1 MNDLSK
7 SLKILVERYPGTMAE
22 LARQA
27 QIDRSSLYKIMDG
40 KRMPNRAQLQRLIHA
55 LGLNARQAEHLT
67 TQYDEL
73 RSGAQA
79 HRTDEALYE
88 LLQTAMRSRDNL
100 MNDVLAPM
108 PRSEADLEAA
118 FTSRCYQGYQA
129 VTQQLY
135 LLLTRYLRSEEKRPL
150 MLSPFVGERALS
162 SILIGAFSAEASPK
176 PVWHLL
182 RFVTNNDAQENFI
195 GNVRTVSRAL
205 PFLVLRSMQ
214 YEARL
219 SCAPSAGPLPGLLM
233 PVYVL
238 FPDVVVFMDL
248 NLQKCICLTEPSVVQ
263 CLRMEFSRQ
272 YLEAPVIFSLASDA
286 HSFEQA
292 MAFGNQQL
300 DNETEACYMRAQPPV
315 SKFID
320 MEMIGRYAPQALAAL
335 ETMPG
340 LADYMQA
347 WLTAPYEFYFSED
360 GLMDFVRTGRI
371 VDVDASLTGP
381 LPPEARRKLLLRM
394 RTACENNTAVLRI
407 VSAEAFPLDPHI
419 TVTAFRGRS
428 VVFCT
433 LSDDPQE
440 GFCREY
446 TLRDAMLANRL
457 ADYMSNL
464 KDSSLVCTQ
473 RYTLEYIDFCLR
485 LL

>member
-1 MNDLSK
+1 M
-7 SLKILVERYPGTMAE
+7 
-22 LARQA
+22 
-27 QIDRSSLYKIMDG
+27 
-40 KRMPNRAQLQRLIHA
+40 
-55 LGLNARQAEHLT
+55 
-67 TQYDEL
+67 
-73 RSGAQA
+73 
-79 HRTDEALYE
+79 
-88 LLQTAMRSRDNL
+88 
-100 MNDVLAPM
+100 
-108 PRSEADLEAA
+108 
-118 FTSRCYQGYQA
+118 
-129 VTQQLY
+129 TQQLH

-150 MLSPFVGERALS
+150 MLSPFVGERAIS

-182 RFVTNNDAQENFI
+182 RFVTNNDTQENFI

-292 MAFGNQQL
+292 MAFGNQLL

-381 LPPEARRKLLLRM
+381 LPPEARRELLLRM

>member
-7 SLKILVERYPGTMAE
+7 SLKILVDRYPGTMTE

-27 QIDRSSLYKIMDG
+27 QIDRSSLYKILDG

-55 LGLNARQAEHLT
+55 LGLSTRQAEHLT

-88 LLQTAMRSRDNL
+88 LLQTALRSHDHLMDN
-100 MNDVLAPM
+100 VVTPA

-118 FTSRCYQGYQA
+118 WRTQCFQGYQA

-135 LLLTRYLRSEEKRPL
+135 LLLIRYLRSDEKRPL
-150 MLSPFVGERALS
+150 MLSPFVGEHALS
-162 SILIGAFSAEASPK
+162 SILISAFSAEASPK

-182 RFVTNNDAQENFI
+182 RFVVNNETQENFI

-205 PFLVLRSMQ
+205 PFLMLRSMQ

-219 SCAPSAGPLPGLLM
+219 SRSPFAGPLPGILM

-238 FPDVVVFMDL
+238 FPDVAVMMDF
-248 NLQKCICLTEPSVVQ
+248 NLQKCICYTEPSIVQ

-272 YLEAPVIFSLASDA
+272 YLEAPVLFALESDA
-286 HSFEQA
+286 HSFAQSME
-292 MAFGNQQL
+292 FGNQLL
-300 DNETEACYMRAQPPV
+300 DGGIEACYMRAQPPL

-320 MEMIGRYAPQALAAL
+320 MDLIARYAPQAMSAL
-335 ETMPG
+335 ETMPC
-340 LADYMQA
+340 LADYLQA
-347 WLTAPYEFYFSED
+347 WTTAPYEFYFSED
-360 GLMDFVRTGRI
+360 GLMSFARTGCLT
-371 VDVDASLTGP
+371 DVDPALTGP
-381 LPPEARRKLLLRM
+381 LPPEARRELLLRM
-394 RTACENNTAVLRI
+394 RAACENGPSVLRI
-407 VSAEAFPLDPHI
+407 VSAEAFPLDPRI
-419 TVTAFRGRS
+419 TVTAYRGRS

-433 LSDDPQE
+433 LSDDPRE

-446 TLRDAMLANRL
+446 TMQDVTLANRL

-464 KDSSLVCTQ
+464 KDSSLVRTQ

>member
-1 MNDLSK
+1 M
-7 SLKILVERYPGTMAE
+7 
-22 LARQA
+22 
-27 QIDRSSLYKIMDG
+27 
-40 KRMPNRAQLQRLIHA
+40 
-55 LGLNARQAEHLT
+55 
-67 TQYDEL
+67 
-73 RSGAQA
+73 
-79 HRTDEALYE
+79 
-88 LLQTAMRSRDNL
+88 
-100 MNDVLAPM
+100 
-108 PRSEADLEAA
+108 
-118 FTSRCYQGYQA
+118 
-129 VTQQLY
+129 
-135 LLLTRYLRSEEKRPL
+135 
-150 MLSPFVGERALS
+150 
-162 SILIGAFSAEASPK
+162 
-176 PVWHLL
+176 
-182 RFVTNNDAQENFI
+182 
-195 GNVRTVSRAL
+195 RTVSRAL

-292 MAFGNQQL
+292 MAFGNQLL

-381 LPPEARRKLLLRM
+381 LPPEARRELLLRM

>member
-7 SLKILVERYPGTMAE
+7 TLKILIQRYPGTMTE
-22 LARQA
+22 LARLA
-27 QIDRSSLYKIMDG
+27 QIDRSSLYKIQDG
-40 KRMPNRAQLQRLIHA
+40 KRMPNRAQLQRLIQA
-55 LGLNARQAEHLT
+55 LGLSTRQAQHLT
-67 TQYDEL
+67 TQYEEL

-79 HRTDEALYE
+79 NRTDDALYE
-88 LLQTAMRSRDNL
+88 LLQTANRARDHL
-100 MNDVLAPM
+100 MDDVVAPA
-108 PRSEADLEAA
+108 PRSQADLEAA
-118 FTSRCYQGYQA
+118 FSSQCYQGYQA

-135 LLLTRYLRSEEKRPL
+135 LLLIRYLRSDEKRPM
-150 MLSPFVGERALS
+150 MLSPFVGDRALS
-162 SILIGAFSAEASPK
+162 SILISAFSAEDKPK

-182 RFVTNNDAQENFI
+182 RFVANNDAQENFI
-195 GNVRTVSRAL
+195 SNVRTISRAL
-205 PFLVLRSMQ
+205 PFLVLRTMQ

-219 SCAPSAGPLPGLLM
+219 AHVPFAGPLPGLLM

-238 FPDVVVFMDL
+238 FPDVVVFMDF

-272 YLEAPVIFSLASDA
+272 YLEAPVLFSLSSED

-292 MAFGNQQL
+292 MAFGSQIL
-300 DNETEACYMRAQPPV
+300 ANETEVCYMRAQPPV

-320 MEMIGRYAPQALAAL
+320 MDLICRYAPHAVAAL
-335 ETMPG
+335 KTMPG
-340 LADYMQA
+340 RADYMQTG
-347 WLTAPYEFYFSED
+347 LTAPYEFFFSED
-360 GLMDFVRTGRI
+360 GLMDFTRTGRLM
-371 VDVDASLTGP
+371 DVDASLAGP
-381 LPPEARRKLLLRM
+381 LPAEARRELLLRM
-394 RTACENNTAVLRI
+394 RAACENGTAVLRI
-407 VSAEAFPLDPHI
+407 VSAEAFPLDPR
-419 TVTAFRGRS
+419 VTIAACRGRG

-433 LSDDPQE
+433 RSDDPRD

-446 TLRDAMLANRL
+446 TLQGALLADRL

-464 KDSSLVCTQ
+464 KDSSLVRTQ

>member
-1 MNDLSK
+1 M
-7 SLKILVERYPGTMAE
+7 
-22 LARQA
+22 Q
-27 QIDRSSLYKIMDG
+27 
-40 KRMPNRAQLQRLIHA
+40 H
-55 LGLNARQAEHLT
+55 
-67 TQYDEL
+67 
-73 RSGAQA
+73 
-79 HRTDEALYE
+79 
-88 LLQTAMRSRDNL
+88 LLQGFLKGHAHHIQEFTGIQVLTALVQTGGGPQINL
-100 MNDVLAPM
+100 LA
-108 PRSEADLEAA
+108 
-118 FTSRCYQGYQA
+118 
-129 VTQQLY
+129 
-135 LLLTRYLRSEEKRPL
+135 
-150 MLSPFVGERALS
+150 
-162 SILIGAFSAEASPK
+162 
-176 PVWHLL
+176 
-182 RFVTNNDAQENFI
+182 
-195 GNVRTVSRAL
+195 
-205 PFLVLRSMQ
+205 
-214 YEARL
+214 
-219 SCAPSAGPLPGLLM
+219 
-233 PVYVL
+233 
-238 FPDVVVFMDL
+238 
-248 NLQKCICLTEPSVVQ
+248 
-263 CLRMEFSRQ
+263 
-272 YLEAPVIFSLASDA
+272 VIT
-286 HSFEQA
+286 HS
-292 MAFGNQQL
+292 GV
-300 DNETEACYMRAQPPV
+300 DDT
-315 SKFID
+315 
-320 MEMIGRYAPQALAAL
+320 QALAAL

-381 LPPEARRKLLLRM
+381 LPPEARRELLLRM